1 MLVIVDMQRRI
12 LDMTDKNYVQGAQA
26 LIPKL
31 KTRLEKA
38 RESREFV
45 LFTKDIPIEY
55 KNKAEELP
63 KLKIIEELSPLPN
76 EVVFKKNYYTLPP
89 ESLVEIRKLAEK
101 NKDLN
106 GIEVAGA
113 ELSLCVLA
121 NILALQSIFPEED
134 FYLNSELATGN
145 KFNKVTLEMLQ
156 DFNVRV

>member
-121 NILALQSIFPEED
+121 NILALQICTSKR
-134 FYLNSELATGN
+134 G
-145 KFNKVTLEMLQ
+145 
-156 DFNVRV
+156 

>member
-134 FYLNSELATGN
+134 FYLNS
-145 KFNKVTLEMLQ
+145 
-156 DFNVRV
+156 

>member
-134 FYLNSELATGN
+134 FYLNSELVTGN